1 MRNKTTRSILTTLLA
16 VLIVLAT
23 PFSPATAQTK
33 EQLQAKFEKR
43 YPQLLSYKQQ
53 GKVGENM
60 EGYVEAVKKEYL
72 DDKTLSK
79 LIDDENADRKQL
91 YGLIAADEKTT
102 PDKVAVAAA
111 KRNYEKAKS
120 GEYLKG
126 NDGQWHKKG

>member
-1 MRNKTTRSILTTLLA
+1 MRNKTTRSILMTLLA

-53 GKVGENM
+53 GRVGENM

>member
-1 MRNKTTRSILTTLLA
+1 MRNKRIASILMILLA
-16 VLIVLAT
+16 VLTIVASLT
-23 PFSPATAQTK
+23 SPAAAETK
-33 EQLQAKFEKR
+33 DQLQARFEKR

-79 LIDDENADRKQL
+79 LIDDENGDRKQL

-126 NDGQWHKKG
+126 TDGQWHKKS